1 MLAKLELVFDNKP
14 LTVYINLQN
23 KFDTLANGKNLTG
36 YHKIKEV
43 QLQQMQSS
51 SVKIVNYDYKAVADL
66 YKTAIDIEHF

>member
-1 MLAKLELVFDNKP
+1 MLAKLELVFDKQP

-51 SVKIVNYDYKAVADL
+51 SVKILKSFSLLLTNTVS
-66 YKTAIDIEHF
+66 ER